1 MSRYDGT
8 AILTRMALRRDRIVV
23 PAWLVTFVA
32 IAGVSAAATKGLY
45 PDESMRARAG
55 EAINATPALVA
66 LYGPVFDVTS
76 LGSVALLKLAAM
88 GDAMVGLLC
97 LLLVVR
103 HTRADEEVGRTEL
116 AAAGPA
122 GRHAPLT
129 SALLVASGTALALG
143 VLTALALAAAG
154 LPVAGSAVFGA
165 SWAACGIVFAA
176 VGAVA
181 AQLSGT
187 ARGARGLA
195 VSVLCAAY
203 LLRAVGDTSGPAFL
217 TWLSPVGWSEQMQ
230 AYAADRW
237 WPALLSLAAA
247 IATAAVAVALGSRRD
262 LGSGLLTDRAGPAT
276 GRLPGPLALAWRLH
290 RAALL
295 GWAAGFALLG
305 VVLGSI
311 AGSVSDFL
319 DNPQARAMME
329 ALGGE
334 KALVDTFFSAE
345 LDFGGL
351 IAAGFGISVVLRLAA
366 EETQGRTEA
375 VLAAATGR
383 VRWALAHLAVAVA
396 GSALL
401 VAVLGLSAGASR
413 ALDIGEAAPLGDVLG
428 AALARIPAVA
438 VMTCLALLLYGVGA
452 RRAPLAWAALV
463 GVVVAGE
470 LGPVMDLPD
479 WVQSLSP
486 YRHVPDLPGGTFSA
500 APVLWLSVVAVG
512 FASLGAVAFR
522 RRDVVSG

>member
-8 AILTRMALRRDRIVV
+8 AILTQMALRRDRILI
-23 PAWLVTFVA
+23 PAWLATFVTV
-32 IAGVSAAATKGLY
+32 AGVSAAATNGLY
-45 PDESMRARAG
+45 PDEAMRARAG

-76 LGSVALLKLAAM
+76 LGAVALLKLAAM
-88 GDAMVGLLC
+88 GSAMVGLLC

-116 AAAGPA
+116 AAAGPV
-122 GRHAPLT
+122 GRYAPLT
-129 SALLVASGTALALG
+129 SALLVASGTALVLG
-143 VLTALALAAAG
+143 LLTAASLAVAG
-154 LPVAGSAVFGA
+154 LPVAGSAAFGA
-165 SWAACGIVFAA
+165 SWAACGVVFAA

-195 VSVLCAAY
+195 VGVLCAAY
-203 LLRAVGDTSGPAFL
+203 LLRAIGDTSGPVLL
-217 TWLSPVGWSEQMQ
+217 TWLSPVGWSEQIR
-230 AYAADRW
+230 AFAGDRW
-237 WPALLSLAAA
+237 WPLLLSLAAA
-247 IATAAVAVALGSRRD
+247 VTTTTAAAALGSRRD
-262 LGSGLLTDRAGPAT
+262 LGSGLLADRAGPAT
-276 GRLPGPLALAWRLH
+276 GGLPGPLALAWRLH

-295 GWAAGFALLG
+295 GWATGFALLG

-311 AGSVSDFL
+311 AGSVTDFL

-334 KALVDTFFSAE
+334 KALVDMFFSAE

-366 EETQGRTEA
+366 EESQGRTEA
-375 VLAAATGR
+375 VLAASTGR
-383 VRWALAHLAVAVA
+383 VRWALSHLAVAVA
-396 GSALL
+396 GSAIL
-401 VAVLGLSAGASR
+401 VAVLGVAAGASR
-413 ALDIGEAAPLGDVLG
+413 ALDVGDAAPLGSVLG
-428 AALARIPAVA
+428 GALARIPAVA
-438 VMTCLALLLYGVGA
+438 VMTCLALLLYGAGA

-470 LGPVMDLPD
+470 LGPVMNLPD
-479 WVQSLSP
+479 WVQSVSP
-486 YRHVPDLPGGTFSA
+486 YRHVPDLPGGTFSLE
-500 APVLWLSVVAVG
+500 PVLVLLLVAVG
-512 FASLGAVAFR
+512 LASLGAAAFR
-522 RRDVVSG
+522 RRDVIPG

>member
-8 AILTRMALRRDRIVV
+8 AILTRMALRRDRVLI
-23 PAWLVTFVA
+23 PAWLATFVA
-32 IAGVSAAATKGLY
+32 IAGVSAAATEGLY
-45 PDESMRARAG
+45 PDEAMRARAG

-66 LYGPVFDVTS
+66 LYGPIFDVTS
-76 LGSVALLKLAAM
+76 LGSVALIKLAAM
-88 GDAMVGLLC
+88 GAAMVGLLC

-103 HTRADEEVGRTEL
+103 HTRADEEIGRTEL
-116 AAAGPA
+116 AAAGPV
-122 GRHAPLT
+122 GRYAPLM
-129 SALLVASGTALALG
+129 SALLVSTGTALILG

-154 LPVAGSAVFGA
+154 LPLGGSAAFGA
-165 SWAACGIVFAA
+165 SWAGCGVVFAA

-181 AQLSGT
+181 AQISGT

-195 VSVLCAAY
+195 VGVLCAAY
-203 LLRAVGDTSGPAFL
+203 LLRAIGDTSGPGLL

-230 AYAADRW
+230 AYATDRW
-237 WPALLSLAAA
+237 WPLLISAGAAA
-247 IATAAVAVALGSRRD
+247 ATAALAAALGSRRD
-262 LGSGLLTDRAGPAT
+262 LGSGLLTDRPGPAT

-290 RAALL
+290 RAALM

-311 AGSVSDFL
+311 AGSIGDFL

-334 KALVDTFFSAE
+334 KALVDAYFSAE

-366 EETQGRTEA
+366 EEAQGRTEA
-375 VLAAATGR
+375 VLAASTDR
-383 VRWALAHLAVAVA
+383 VRWALAHLAVAIA

-401 VAVLGLSAGASR
+401 VVVLGLSAGAAR
-413 ALDIGEAAPLGDVLG
+413 ALDVGDAAPVGEILGG
-428 AALARIPAVA
+428 ALARIPAVA
-438 VMTCLALLLYGVGA
+438 VMTCLALLLYGAGA

-470 LGPVMDLPD
+470 LGPVMDLPS
-479 WVQSLSP
+479 WVQTVSP
-486 YRHVPDLPGGTFSA
+486 YRHVPDLPGGTFSVV
-500 APVLWLSVVAVG
+500 PVLWLSVVAVG
-512 FASLGAVAFR
+512 LAAFGAAAFR
-522 RRDVVSG
+522 RRDVVSD